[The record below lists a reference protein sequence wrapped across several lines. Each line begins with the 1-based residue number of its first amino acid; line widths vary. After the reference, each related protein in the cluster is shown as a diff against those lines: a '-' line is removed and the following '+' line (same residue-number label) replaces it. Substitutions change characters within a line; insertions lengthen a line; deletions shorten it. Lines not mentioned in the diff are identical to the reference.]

1 MKLKGS
7 ATIELTNADG
17 SKEFIK
23 HDNMIT
29 NAVNDL
35 FTTQGGDIAP
45 IFKIA
50 NNNDSYAETLFG
62 GILLFN
68 EVLNED
74 ASDYT
79 IPTTKVT
86 GYASQ
91 DAYAGIDTAR
101 GSFNKTEGGVQE
113 DGSYK
118 FVWDFATSQ
127 ANGNIKS
134 IALCPNVMGKIG
146 MTLTPE
152 RSGAYSLT
160 RDSQAPFNKNDYL
173 IPSGGETDGLSNYYY
188 NIVAIIGDIAYA
200 VDSYNVYQQ
209 DGNSNRGVLQN
220 GGILKLY
227 KFKLNI
233 SSVSL
238 ADRVCVARYLGC
250 TDVQLPSDF
259 VDFLKTLVS
268 STSMWQSPISYFFN
282 QRDGKLIVF
291 PCGFVKK
298 GIDPKGTIK
307 YIDIDLNNNFN
318 ISSYTFTNNSKGT
331 ILDSNAYTK
340 PCVFDYDA
348 CYAFFV
354 CNDYV
359 IFITTDKKAYVA
371 SRSDNT
377 DIKQLKKNGEEFI
390 FTELNYLRPIFA
402 CENILVF
409 ASNKT
414 EGSYGYSYVL
424 DLKTGEVIET
434 SASAIYSH
442 AQVSY
447 GNKAVSV
454 RTNPY
459 LAYKLMINPFIMT
472 TKNNLDTPI
481 VKTAS
486 QTMKITYTLSEVA
499 DESANGGAGD
509 SGTSSGTTS
518 GGTSTSDTS
527 ETDNKTVTENN
538 NNGGA

>member
-1 MKLKGS
+1 MRLKGS

-17 SKEFIK
+17 SKEVIK

-74 ASDYT
+74 ANDYT

-134 IALCPNVMGKIG
+134 IALCPNLMGKIG
-146 MTLTPE
+146 MTLTPD
-152 RSGAYSLT
+152 RSGNYSLT
-160 RDSQAPFNKNDYL
+160 RDSQAPFNQNDYL
-173 IPSGGETDGLSNYYY
+173 IPSDGETDGLSNYYY

-200 VDSYNVYQQ
+200 LDVENVIRVS
-209 DGNSNRGVLQN
+209 GNRDVVKN
-220 GGILKLY
+220 GGVLKLY

-250 TDVQLPSDF
+250 TDVQLPTDF
-259 VDFLKTLVS
+259 IEFV
-268 STSMWQSPISYFFN
+268 TSLSGTGNYERPISYFFN
-282 QRDGKLIVF
+282 QRDGKLIV
-291 PCGFVKK
+291 KE
-298 GIDPKGTIK
+298 I
-307 YIDIDLNNNFN
+307 
-318 ISSYTFTNNSKGT
+318 
-331 ILDSNAYTK
+331 
-340 PCVFDYDA
+340 
-348 CYAFFV
+348 
-354 CNDYV
+354 YV
-359 IFITTDKKAYVA
+359 PGKH
-371 SRSDNT
+371 R
-377 DIKQLKKNGEEFI
+377 
-390 FTELNYLRPIFA
+390 
-402 CENILVF
+402 
-409 ASNKT
+409 
-414 EGSYGYSYVL
+414 
-424 DLKTGEVIET
+424 
-434 SASAIYSH
+434 
-442 AQVSY
+442 
-447 GNKAVSV
+447 
-454 RTNPY
+454 
-459 LAYKLMINPFIMT
+459 
-472 TKNNLDTPI
+472 
-481 VKTAS
+481 
-486 QTMKITYTLSEVA
+486 
-499 DESANGGAGD
+499 
-509 SGTSSGTTS
+509 
-518 GGTSTSDTS
+518 
-527 ETDNKTVTENN
+527 
-538 NNGGA
+538 

>member
-1 MKLKGS
+1 ML
-7 ATIELTNADG
+7 
-17 SKEFIK
+17 
-23 HDNMIT
+23 
-29 NAVNDL
+29 
-35 FTTQGGDIAP
+35 
-45 IFKIA
+45 
-50 NNNDSYAETLFG
+50 
-62 GILLFN
+62 
-68 EVLNED
+68 VL
-74 ASDYT
+74 
-79 IPTTKVT
+79 V
-86 GYASQ
+86 
-91 DAYAGIDTAR
+91 
-101 GSFNKTEGGVQE
+101 
-113 DGSYK
+113 
-118 FVWDFATSQ
+118 
-127 ANGNIKS
+127 
-134 IALCPNVMGKIG
+134 
-146 MTLTPE
+146 
-152 RSGAYSLT
+152 
-160 RDSQAPFNKNDYL
+160 
-173 IPSGGETDGLSNYYY
+173 
-188 NIVAIIGDIAYA
+188 
-200 VDSYNVYQQ
+200 
-209 DGNSNRGVLQN
+209 
-220 GGILKLY
+220 Y

-238 ADRVCVARYLGC
+238 ADRVCVARYLGR
-250 TDVQLPSDF
+250 TDLQLPTDF

-268 STSMWQSPISYFFN
+268 NTAMWQSPISYFFN

-298 GIDPKGTIK
+298 GIAPKETIK

-331 ILDSNAYTK
+331 ISDSIGYTK

-359 IFITTDKKAYVA
+359 VFITTDKKAYVA

-390 FTELNYLRPIFA
+390 FTGLYYLRPIFA
-402 CENILVF
+402 LENILVF
-409 ASNKT
+409 ASDET

-424 DLKTGEVIET
+424 DMKTGEVIET
-434 SASAIYSH
+434 GANAIYSH

-454 RTNPY
+454 RTKPY

-499 DESANGGAGD
+499 DESANGSAG
-509 SGTSSGTTS
+509 
-518 GGTSTSDTS
+518 
-527 ETDNKTVTENN
+527 ETANN

>member
-35 FTTQGGDIAP
+35 FTSQGGDIAP

-68 EVLNED
+68 EVLNDD
-74 ASDYT
+74 ANDYT

-101 GSFNKTEGGVQE
+101 GSFNKTESGVQE

-146 MTLTPE
+146 MTNTPE
-152 RSGAYSLT
+152 RSGDYSLT
-160 RDSQAPFNKNDYL
+160 RNSQAPFNQNDYL
-173 IPSGGETDGLSNYYY
+173 IPSGGETDGLSNYYF
-188 NIVAIIGDIAYA
+188 NIAAIIGDIAYA

-209 DGNSNRGVLQN
+209 DGGSNRGVLQN

-238 ADRVCVARYLGC
+238 ADRVCVARYLGR
-250 TDVQLPSDF
+250 TDLQLPTDF
-259 VDFLKTLVS
+259 IDFLKTLVS
-268 STSMWQSPISYFFN
+268 DTTSYQSPISYFFN
-282 QRDGKLIVF
+282 HRDGKLIVF

-298 GIDPKGTIK
+298 GIAPKGTVQ
-307 YIDIDLNNNFN
+307 YVDIDLNNNLD
-318 ISSYTFTNNSKGT
+318 IKSYTFTNNSQGT
-331 ILDSNAYTK
+331 ILDSNARTI
-340 PCVFDYDA
+340 PCSHDYDA
-348 CYAFFV
+348 CYVFFV

-359 IFITTDKKAYVA
+359 VFSTSDKKTYVA

-377 DIKQLKKNGEEFI
+377 DIKQLKKNGEDFLFPEVY
-390 FTELNYLRPIFA
+390 YLRPIFSNG
-402 CENILVF
+402 NILVF
-409 ASNKT
+409 ASGKY
-414 EGSYGYSYVL
+414 GASYGYSYVL
-424 DLKTGEVIET
+424 DMKTGEVIET
-434 SASAIYSH
+434 NANNIYSH

-499 DESANGGAGD
+499 DESANGSAGD

-527 ETDNKTVTENN
+527 ETDSATETANN

>member
-17 SKEFIK
+17 SKEVIK

-68 EVLNED
+68 EVLNDD
-74 ASDYT
+74 ASDYI
-79 IPTTKVT
+79 IPTAKVT

-101 GSFNKTEGGVQE
+101 GSFNKTEGGVRE

-134 IALCPNVMGKIG
+134 IALCPNIMGKIG
-146 MTLTPE
+146 MTNTPD
-152 RSGAYSLT
+152 RSGNYSLT
-160 RDSQAPFNKNDYL
+160 RDSQAPFNTNDYL
-173 IPSGGETDGLSNYYY
+173 IPSNGSTDGLSNYYY

-200 VDSYNVYQQ
+200 LDSHNIIDDYSDNRNV
-209 DGNSNRGVLQN
+209 LEN

-227 KFKLNI
+227 KFKMNI

-250 TDVQLPSDF
+250 VDVQLPSDF
-259 VDFLKTLVS
+259 VDFLNTISRTSGGVS
-268 STSMWQSPISYFFN
+268 TISYFFN

-291 PCGFVKK
+291 PCNIAKK
-298 GIDPKGTIK
+298 GIAPKEK
-307 YIDIDLNNNFN
+307 VEYIDIDLNDGFK
-318 ISSYTFTNNSKGT
+318 ISSYNFTNNSQGT
-331 ILDSNAYTK
+331 IFDEQNLVKS
-340 PCVFDYDA
+340 CIHDYDA
-348 CYAFFV
+348 CYVFFV

-359 IFITTDKKAYVA
+359 VFSTSDKKMYVA
-371 SRSDNT
+371 SRKDNT
-377 DIKQLKKNGEEFI
+377 DIKQFKKNGKDF
-390 FTELNYLRPIFA
+390 LLSDKYYLRPIFVDG
-402 CENILVF
+402 NIVVF
-409 ASNKT
+409 ASGFYN
-414 EGSYGYSYVL
+414 ESFGNVYVL
-424 DLKTGEVIET
+424 DIKTGEVIET
-434 SASAIYSH
+434 NANAIYSH

-454 RTNPY
+454 RTKPY
-459 LAYKLMINPFIMT
+459 LAYKPMINPFIMT

-499 DESANGGAGD
+499 DESASSGS

-538 NNGGA
+538 NNNGGA

>member
-17 SKEFIK
+17 SKEVIK

-68 EVLNED
+68 EVLNDD
-74 ASDYT
+74 ASDYI

-134 IALCPNVMGKIG
+134 IALCPNLMGKIG

-152 RSGAYSLT
+152 RSGNYSLT
-160 RDSQAPFNKNDYL
+160 RDSQAPFNQNDYL
-173 IPSGGETDGLSNYYY
+173 IPSDGSTDGLSNYYY
-188 NIVAIIGDIAYA
+188 NIAAIIGDIAYA
-200 VDSYNVYQQ
+200 LDSHNIIDDGSDNRNV
-209 DGNSNRGVLQN
+209 LKN

-227 KFKLNI
+227 KFKMNI

-238 ADRVCVARYLGC
+238 ADRLCVARYLGC
-250 TDVQLPSDF
+250 VDVQLPSDF
-259 VDFLKTLVS
+259 VDFLNTISKISDGVS
-268 STSMWQSPISYFFN
+268 TISYFFN

-291 PCGFVKK
+291 PCNIAKK
-298 GIDPKGTIK
+298 GIAPKEKVK
-307 YIDIDLNNNFN
+307 YIDIDLNDGFK
-318 ISSYTFTNNSKGT
+318 ISSYDFTNNSQGT
-331 ILDSNAYTK
+331 IFDEQNLVKS
-340 PCVFDYDA
+340 CIHDYDA
-348 CYAFFV
+348 CYVFFV

-359 IFITTDKKAYVA
+359 VFSTSDKKMYVA
-371 SRSDNT
+371 SRKDNT
-377 DIKQLKKNGEEFI
+377 DIKQLKKNGKDF
-390 FTELNYLRPIFA
+390 LLSDKYYLRPIFVDG
-402 CENILVF
+402 NIVVF
-409 ASNKT
+409 AS
-414 EGSYGYSYVL
+414 GYWNDSNGYVYVL

-434 SASAIYSH
+434 NANNIFSH

-454 RTNPY
+454 RTKPY

-499 DESANGGAGD
+499 DESASGGA

-527 ETDNKTVTENN
+527 ETDSATDTANN

>member
-17 SKEFIK
+17 SKEVIK

-35 FTTQGGDIAP
+35 FMTQGGDIAP

-50 NNNDSYAETLFG
+50 NNNDSYAQTLFG

-68 EVLNED
+68 EVLNDD
-74 ASDYT
+74 ASDYC

-91 DAYAGIDTAR
+91 DAYSGIDTAR
-101 GSFNKTEGGVQE
+101 GSFNKVEGGVQE

-134 IALCPNVMGKIG
+134 IALCPNIMGKIG
-146 MTLTPE
+146 MTNTPE
-152 RSGAYSLT
+152 RNGDYSLT
-160 RDSQAPFNKNDYL
+160 RDSQAPFNQNDYL
-173 IPSGGETDGLSNYYY
+173 IPSAGTTEGLSNYNY

-200 VDSYNVYQQ
+200 LDIENVRRRE
-209 DGNSNRGVLQN
+209 RGRDVVEN

-250 TDVQLPSDF
+250 TDVQLPADF
-259 VDFLKTLVS
+259 IDFLKTMS
-268 STSMWQSPISYFFN
+268 GTGNDQSPISYFFN

-291 PCGFVKK
+291 PCSFSHAK
-298 GIDPKGTIK
+298 IEPKGTIK
-307 YIDIDLNNNFN
+307 YIDIDLNDNFK
-318 ISSYTFTNNSKGT
+318 ITSYTFTNNSQGS
-331 ILDSNAYTK
+331 IYDNSGYT
-340 PCVFDYDA
+340 CSCIVGYDA
-348 CYAFFV
+348 CYVFFV
-354 CNDYV
+354 CDDYV
-359 IFITTDKKAYVA
+359 VFSTTDKKMYVA
-371 SRSDNT
+371 SRIDNT
-377 DIKQLKKNGEEFI
+377 DIKQLKNNGEDFI
-390 FTELNYLRPIFA
+390 FSEGFYLRPIFA
-402 CENILVF
+402 NGNILVF
-409 ASNKT
+409 SAGKSNLWN
-414 EGSYGYSYVL
+414 GFSYVL
-424 DLKTGEVIET
+424 DMKTGETVQT
-434 SASAIYSH
+434 GANAIYSH

-499 DESANGGAGD
+499 DESASGGAGD

-518 GGTSTSDTS
+518 GGTSTNDTS
-527 ETDNKTVTENN
+527 ETDSATDTANN